1 MAARRYTADRLLDSD
16 FFKSQKLLR
25 GLPANVLR
33 LDDPRMVVLRS
44 NVSSQMPRQPP
55 QLSVANFNPSVARA
69 PRGLCP
75 RCAFVL
81 AVRVDELHQCDKSSA
96 LWLPKRQLRSM
107 YFKQTA
113 IAVLD
118 AEKRV
123 LDWTWYL
130 SRPTNQVATWQPH
143 DRNYVEPGAS
153 GPFEPFWSQPVYD
166 TRLLVVDGELF
177 ATYVCQG
184 CDFSISHVYLKGRTT
199 ADGGI
204 EQLRAWSSHRL
215 VNTQQ
220 QLKGRNQAL
229 YHFAGSFHMQAWID
243 PPVWSSLKVHAG
255 GLRYETVDQEC
266 YGFEYENATI
276 GGRRMFRR
284 MCGTTPRGERVSLR
298 ELQRPKGSSP
308 GQWASGK
315 IGLVSGTLKPG
326 GKGGGARLKDSGVPE
341 LVAAAKLAQQGCGP
355 LLGECRGGQKRARLS
370 TTAHLLK
377 AAPRPGCEVLLG
389 VGHLHRR
396 DGDMLRGRGAFS
408 VRRRSA
414 FRWGSNYT
422 HFLYALAVAPPHA
435 LLATSG
441 EWCIASPEQGQCES
455 VQFVAG
461 IALEGAEGHPPDR
474 LLLSYGVNDC
484 EARLGSLPL
493 TRLWESLVP
502 LPGAALCPG

>member
-55 QLSVANFNPSVARA
+55 QLSVANFNPSVALA

-75 RCAFVL
+75 HCAFVL

-184 CDFSISHVYLKGRTT
+184 CDFSISHV
-199 ADGGI
+199 
-204 EQLRAWSSHRL
+204 
-215 VNTQQ
+215 
-220 QLKGRNQAL
+220 
-229 YHFAGSFHMQAWID
+229 
-243 PPVWSSLKVHAG
+243 
-255 GLRYETVDQEC
+255 
-266 YGFEYENATI
+266 
-276 GGRRMFRR
+276 
-284 MCGTTPRGERVSLR
+284 
-298 ELQRPKGSSP
+298 
-308 GQWASGK
+308 
-315 IGLVSGTLKPG
+315 
-326 GKGGGARLKDSGVPE
+326 
-341 LVAAAKLAQQGCGP
+341 
-355 LLGECRGGQKRARLS
+355 
-370 TTAHLLK
+370 
-377 AAPRPGCEVLLG
+377 
-389 VGHLHRR
+389 
-396 DGDMLRGRGAFS
+396 
-408 VRRRSA
+408 
-414 FRWGSNYT
+414 
-422 HFLYALAVAPPHA
+422 
-435 LLATSG
+435 
-441 EWCIASPEQGQCES
+441 
-455 VQFVAG
+455 
-461 IALEGAEGHPPDR
+461 
-474 LLLSYGVNDC
+474 
-484 EARLGSLPL
+484 
-493 TRLWESLVP
+493 
-502 LPGAALCPG
+502 

>member
-1 MAARRYTADRLLDSD
+1 M
-16 FFKSQKLLR
+16 
-25 GLPANVLR
+25 
-33 LDDPRMVVLRS
+33 
-44 NVSSQMPRQPP
+44 
-55 QLSVANFNPSVARA
+55 ARA

-107 YFKQTA
+107 FFKSTA

-143 DRNYVEPGAS
+143 DRSYVEPGAS

-184 CDFSISHVYLKGRTT
+184 CDFSISHVYLKGRAT

-229 YHFAGSFHMQAWID
+229 YHFAGSF
-243 PPVWSSLKVHAG
+243 VAG
-255 GLRYETVDQEC
+255 VDRSAGVVVAQGPRRRAALRDRRQEC

-315 IGLVSGTLKPG
+315 VGLVSGTLKPG
-326 GKGGGARLKDSGVPE
+326 GKGGGARQKDSGVPV
-341 LVAAAKLAQQGCGP
+341 LVAAAKLAQQGCGR
-355 LLGECRGGQKRARLS
+355 CSASAAAANARGS
-370 TTAHLLK
+370 
-377 AAPRPGCEVLLG
+377 
-389 VGHLHRR
+389 
-396 DGDMLRGRGAFS
+396 
-408 VRRRSA
+408 RRR
-414 FRWGSNYT
+414 RI
-422 HFLYALAVAPPHA
+422 
-435 LLATSG
+435 
-441 EWCIASPEQGQCES
+441 C
-455 VQFVAG
+455 
-461 IALEGAEGHPPDR
+461 
-474 LLLSYGVNDC
+474 
-484 EARLGSLPL
+484 
-493 TRLWESLVP
+493 
-502 LPGAALCPG
+502 